1 MILEFEH
8 YQIDTKELKLTLL
21 GRRVEVEPAVLKVL
35 VFLIENRHKVV
46 TRDSIFSQVWSDR
59 FVSDSAL
66 TNHIKNARKALGD
79 DGNTQAMIKTIHGRG
94 YQFVCSAKEISC
106 HKIAVLPIHSS
117 SPEHSSKTANQIDYL
132 GVALASHLVA
142 ELSRFSQLNIHSGKF
157 GVDEFCS
164 RNDSIASAENHN
176 VDYLLTGNYLEHQG
190 TTRLFIELV
199 DIKKQLIIWSELL
212 EITRSSIFVM
222 QDFVSSVVCEAL
234 TRQLKLTL
242 NDNSKDDR
250 NKIQNSNQKR
260 VTLTLV

>member
-1 MILEFEH
+1 M
-8 YQIDTKELKLTLL
+8 
-21 GRRVEVEPAVLKVL
+21 
-35 VFLIENRHKVV
+35 
-46 TRDSIFSQVWSDR
+46 
-59 FVSDSAL
+59 
-66 TNHIKNARKALGD
+66 
-79 DGNTQAMIKTIHGRG
+79 
-94 YQFVCSAKEISC
+94 
-106 HKIAVLPIHSS
+106 LPIHSS

-132 GVALASHLVA
+132 GVALASHLVS

-260 VTLTLV
+260 VALTLV